1 MYYRGVVSRLRV
13 FSLNLCSIVVWRVWI
28 DSRWTF
34 YVPLV
39 NVWTPDATDRC
50 CSPCCVGLAAGVCV
64 WWQVCGDSSVCAIH
78 HPLDRAECFWDRF
91 ERWYWEKPSVLLVY
105 FNSRRALQKVS
116 KDKGLFFSR
125 VGLLSTSDRISLSEM
140 IRWSGSIVRRI
151 QVSEIETATLK
162 RRERDDSPVSSKDH
176 VHCKLCVDRATPIN
190 LWSRKR
196 KSYKRIPLSN
206 NFI

>member
-13 FSLNLCSIVVWRVWI
+13 FSPNLCSIVVWRVWI

-91 ERWYWEKPSVLLVY
+91 ERWYENIGRNQVY
-105 FNSRRALQKVS
+105 RSFISIRGELFRKYPKIRDYSSLALDFYLHRIVSR
-116 KDKGLFFSR
+116 
-125 VGLLSTSDRISLSEM
+125 
-140 IRWSGSIVRRI
+140 
-151 QVSEIETATLK
+151 
-162 RRERDDSPVSSKDH
+162 
-176 VHCKLCVDRATPIN
+176 
-190 LWSRKR
+190 SRKWYDGAEVSYVASKYR
-196 KSYKRIPLSN
+196 KLKLQR
-206 NFI
+206 

>member
-162 RRERDDSPVSSKDH
+162 RRETTLPFPR
-176 VHCKLCVDRATPIN
+176 
-190 LWSRKR
+190 
-196 KSYKRIPLSN
+196 RITSTV
-206 NFI
+206 NFV

>member
-1 MYYRGVVSRLRV
+1 MLFAVLRGISGRRLR
-13 FSLNLCSIVVWRVWI
+13 LM
-28 DSRWTF
+28 
-34 YVPLV
+34 
-39 NVWTPDATDRC
+39 A
-50 CSPCCVGLAAGVCV
+50 GLRRFECLR
-64 WWQVCGDSSVCAIH
+64 DSSSVGSRGMFLGSFRTMI
-78 HPLDRAECFWDRF
+78 RKYR
-91 ERWYWEKPSVLLVY
+91 EKPSVSLVY
-105 FNSRRALQKVS
+105 FNSRRALQKVP

-190 LWSRKR
+190 L
-196 KSYKRIPLSN
+196 
-206 NFI
+206 